1 MKSTTRLDSVVF
13 QLTPTRT
20 RFDLVIIANGKAEKI
35 ASGLL
40 NPFLAHLK
48 TAQEQMAK
56 GGYSITLEP
65 NSGSDA
71 TWFSNGTVE
80 RFVRFVSNPEVLERV
95 NTIESEILQIEE
107 AIAIQG
113 NENLELSTVEDHQ
126 TRSVESIEGSKP
138 VHDVDAEK
146 AIILYQPGSHPPESN
161 GSTMQ
166 EENSKVKLLK
176 VLETRKTVLQKEQG
190 MAFARAV
197 AAGFDMDHMS
207 PLISFAECFGATR
220 LMEACIR
227 FMELWKEKHE
237 TGQWLEIEA
246 AEAMSNRSDLS
257 SMNTSGIMLP
267 SEIKKQKEFSEAW
280 PESRGELGLE
290 SNGKANGA
298 DADMSSHQNGDKKGH
313 MDPQFPL
320 GHHEYF
326 QGQFQH
332 PMFPQWPI
340 HSPPGAPPVF
350 QGYPMQGMPYYQSYP
365 GNGPFFPPPYPP
377 PVEDSRFNAAQRMG
391 QKRHSMDSKDS
402 NTESEREMGASYKQS
417 PDGSELEKEGSRF
430 REPRRKAG
438 RSDKRQSGMVVIR
451 NINYVTSNRQ
461 NSSES
466 ESNSASDPET
476 DEEPEDVQI
485 DAQDEKHKNRT
496 RSSKSKGSH
505 TKSNDTR
512 DSYDKDETVYGQ
524 GADGGHWQAF
534 QNCLLRDDN
543 ENTYVGNEGIF
554 AMEKESK
561 VRRRQ
566 NTVGDPI
573 VPHGRD
579 SREVQEGRMT
589 EFDTISAKLSR
600 MLKLENEEL
609 LLSKGQLP
617 GGGTRDGQVDV
628 QLTEIEGGRRPYR
641 RTSDDDFMIYG
652 RENHSGV
659 TKSFSDPLTGNEFG
673 HPANNSDRSSSHNVT
688 DESFI
693 VPLRANSAD
702 QVGTDSRMAMDIGS
716 ELPSALQ
723 KTENSSGRIMAQLSY
738 EPDDLSLMPERGTER
753 ETIGYDPAV
762 DYEMQVHTED
772 VTVKNRNKEENVTKV
787 GSKKSDKDKNSKVI
801 RDGLD
806 KRKIEAAMRKGKPSK
821 LSPLIEAQARA
832 ERLRS
837 FKADLQKVK
846 KEKEEEEAQRLE
858 ALKRER
864 QKRIAARGS
873 SGPVPSPLSSQQ
885 SRSRLPMKLSPSAQ
899 KSKFSDSDPAPASP
913 LQRLPIRAASIGS
926 SDSQKIT
933 KISRLNSGPLGGNG
947 LSQSLSS
954 LPEQKKEIDGIT
966 PESKTTTMRTR
977 RLSDHKTS
985 NGHHVSSVKSRSAEP
1000 VSKPKLSN
1008 GPEIK
1013 KISAIM
1019 SLDRTKA
1026 ATLPELKIRTSK
1038 GPSVVDQNK
1047 SAAKEAKQ
1055 KTNLNKSSVS
1065 SEDIKLR
1072 SNDKTVHSSSG
1083 DENPIIEKTVVM
1095 LEPEVPPISVAHSS
1109 EESMET
1115 KRGPYDE
1122 DKAGAKTEV
1131 VSEYA
1136 AIRAPVSP
1144 LNRDS
1149 SECHLDER
1157 PGFSEVTKDY
1167 GMEELTKVSSIS
1179 IAENPYQVPYA
1190 RASSLEDPCT
1200 TNLEF
1205 SKASAT
1211 TSAMGAISTET
1222 TKAHVSGLTVLNSSG
1237 KNPEALEKPR
1247 NKESKGFKRL
1257 LMFGRKNHSST
1268 AAECNM
1274 ESDKYSVDGSEAEH
1288 DPSTA
1293 ASDEANMLK
1302 NLISQD
1308 ETPKAVTTPQ
1318 KVSRPFSLLS
1328 PFRSKNSAKKLTT

>member
-1 MKSTTRLDSVVF
+1 MKSTAPLDSVVF

-20 RFDLVIIANGKAEKI
+20 RCDLVIVANGKTEKI
-35 ASGLL
+35 VSGLL

-71 TWFSNGTVE
+71 TWFTKGTVE
-80 RFVRFVSNPEVLERV
+80 RFVRFVSTPEVLERV

-107 AIAIQG
+107 AISIQS
-113 NENLELSTVEDHQ
+113 NETLGLSSVEDHQ

-138 VHDVDAEK
+138 IPDADAEK
-146 AIILYQPGSHPPESN
+146 AIVLYQPGSHPPESN
-161 GSTMQ
+161 GSAMQ

-197 AAGFDMDHMS
+197 AAGFDMDHMA

-220 LMEACIR
+220 LMEACVR
-227 FMELWKEKHE
+227 FIELWKEKHE

-246 AEAMSNRSDLS
+246 ADAMSIRSDLS
-257 SMNTSGIMLP
+257 SMNASGIMLP
-267 SEIKKQKEFSEAW
+267 SEIKKQKEYSESW
-280 PESRGELGLE
+280 PEYHGELGLE
-290 SNGKANGA
+290 SNGKANGT
-298 DADMSSHQNGDKKGH
+298 DADMSSHQNGDKKPI

-340 HSPPGAPPVF
+340 HAPAGAPPVF

-402 NTESEREMGASYKQS
+402 NTESEREMGAYNKQS

-430 REPRRKAG
+430 REPSRKAG
-438 RSDKRQSGMVVIR
+438 RLDKRKSGMVVIR
-451 NINYVTSNRQ
+451 NINYITSNRQ
-461 NSSES
+461 NSSGS
-466 ESNSASDPET
+466 GSNSASDPET
-476 DEEPEDVQI
+476 EEELEDSQI
-485 DAQDEKHKNRT
+485 DDLDVKHKNHT

-505 TKSNDTR
+505 TKSNNTR
-512 DSYDKDETVYGQ
+512 DSYDKDETMYGH
-524 GADGGHWQAF
+524 GADSGHWQAF
-534 QNCLLRDDN
+534 QNCLLRDDS
-543 ENTYVGNEGIF
+543 ENARVVSDGMF
-554 AMEKESK
+554 AMEKDSK
-561 VRRRQ
+561 GRRRQ

-579 SREVQEGRMT
+579 SGEVQEGRVA
-589 EFDTISAKLSR
+589 EFDTISAKLTR

-609 LLSKGQLP
+609 LLSKGHLP
-617 GGGTRDGQVDV
+617 SGGSRDGQVDV
-628 QLTEIEGGRRPYR
+628 QLTEIEGGKRQYR
-641 RTSDDDFMIYG
+641 RTSEDDFMICG

-659 TKSFSDPLTGNEFG
+659 ANSFSDPLCGNGFG
-673 HPANNSDRSSSHNVT
+673 HAENNMDKSSSHNVT

-702 QVGTDSRMAMDIGS
+702 QVGTDSRMALDIGS
-716 ELPSALQ
+716 ELPTALQ
-723 KTENSSGRIMAQLSY
+723 KTEDSSGRIRGQLSY
-738 EPDDLSLMPERGTER
+738 VPDDLSLMPERGTER

-762 DYEMQVHTED
+762 DYEMQD
-772 VTVKNRNKEENVTKV
+772 VMVKNRNKDENVSKV
-787 GSKKSDKDKNSKVI
+787 DSKKSDKDKKPKVV
-801 RDGLD
+801 RDGLE

-821 LSPLIEAQARA
+821 LSPLTEAQARA
-832 ERLRS
+832 DRLRA

-873 SGPVPSPLSSQQ
+873 SGPAPSPLSSQQ
-885 SRSRLPMKLSPSAQ
+885 TRSRLPMKLSPSAQ
-899 KSKFSDSDPAPASP
+899 KSKFSDSDPASVSP
-913 LQRLPIRAASIGS
+913 LQRLPIRTTSVGS

-933 KISRLNSGPLGGNG
+933 KISRLSSGPPGGNG
-947 LSQSLSS
+947 VSQSLSS
-954 LPEQKKEIDGIT
+954 LPEQKKEIDGST
-966 PESKTTTMRTR
+966 PESKTTRMRTR

-985 NGHHVSSVKSRSAEP
+985 NSHHVSSVKSRSAEP

-1026 ATLPELKIRTSK
+1026 ATLPELKIRTLK
-1038 GPSVVDQNK
+1038 GPSDVDQNK
-1047 SAAKEAKQ
+1047 TAPKEATQ
-1055 KTNLNKSSVS
+1055 KADLKKSSVS
-1065 SEDIKLR
+1065 SEDTKLR
-1072 SNDKTVHSSSG
+1072 SNDKTGHSSSG

-1095 LEPEVPPISVAHSS
+1095 LEPEVPPIPVAHSS
-1109 EESMET
+1109 EERMEM

-1136 AIRAPVSP
+1136 AIHAPVSP
-1144 LNRDS
+1144 LNRDA
-1149 SECHLDER
+1149 SECHSDER

-1167 GMEELTKVSSIS
+1167 GMEELPKVSSI
-1179 IAENPYQVPYA
+1179 AEKPYQAPYA

-1205 SKASAT
+1205 SKAPVTS
-1211 TSAMGAISTET
+1211 SAMEATSTET
-1222 TKAHVSGLTVLNSSG
+1222 TKAHVFGLTILNSSG

-1247 NKESKGFKRL
+1247 KKESKGFKRL

-1268 AAECNM
+1268 AAECNV
-1274 ESDKYSVDGSEAEH
+1274 ESDKLSVDGSEAEH
-1288 DPSTA
+1288 DPTTA
-1293 ASDEANMLK
+1293 SSDEAHMLK

-1308 ETPKAVTTPQ
+1308 ETPKAITTQ

-1328 PFRSKNSAKKLTT
+1328 PFRSKNSEKKLAA